1 MGRSITPLGQT
12 RISRWLGMPAETFVR
27 ADVSDS
33 NVSVYIYEDGA
44 ELQIDGK
51 CEGSYERPDFR
62 SLEHLQEQFVSDV
75 VEAVGTAK
83 PRC

>member
-1 MGRSITPLGQT
+1 
-12 RISRWLGMPAETFVR
+12 MPNETFVR

-33 NVSVYIYEDGA
+33 NVSVYIYYDGV
-44 ELQIDGK
+44 ELQTDGK
-51 CEGSYERPDFR
+51 CRRSYELPDFR